1 MFAFQL
7 GAAVKPSTLGS
18 DKAEALVK
26 LAESLSK
33 LGYTY
38 LVVDSEGED
47 DDPLCEDVSAVVE
60 VCKKEGFCT
69 PVFTLPVRR
78 RDFRERFHA
87 VLKSLADEGF
97 GGLCLVAGNP
107 AYLSEDELR
116 VKARPLIME
125 AASRFR
131 EKAKDLTLF
140 VGSENM
146 LKTSRVAAQL
156 YKAIPLMLLGP
167 RLEEERA
174 VVSAVNG
181 GFGVYVPFYV
191 GGGCRDAWERL
202 AAYVRRRNT
211 DLSLE
216 KAVHAYG
223 LYGDLTYISSRI
235 KYLERISVGQVIG
248 YPLVPSEQQLALFAS
263 VFELSLGAP
272 P

>member
-7 GAAVKPSTLGS
+7 GAAVKPSTLGLG
-18 DKAEALVK
+18 KAEALVK
-26 LAESLSK
+26 LAKTLSK
-33 LGYTY
+33 QGYTY
-38 LVVDSEGED
+38 LLVDSEREGNDPSRED
-47 DDPLCEDVSAVVE
+47 ISEVVRF
-60 VCKKEGFCT
+60 CKAEGLCT

-78 RDFRERFHA
+78 RDFRDRFQA
-87 VLKSLADEGF
+87 VLKSLAEEGF

-116 VKARPLIME
+116 VKAGPMILE

-146 LKTSRVAAQL
+146 LKISHVAARL
-156 YKAIPLMLLGP
+156 YKAIPLALLGP
-167 RLEEERA
+167 KLEEEKEML
-174 VVSAVNG
+174 SASNG
-181 GFGVYVPFYV
+181 GFGIYVPYYV
-191 GGGCRDAWERL
+191 GEGCRDAWERL
-202 AAYVRRRNT
+202 AAYVKRRNT
-211 DLSLE
+211 NLSVE

-223 LYGDLTYISSRI
+223 LYGDLTYITERI
-235 KYLERISVGQVIG
+235 KYLEKISVGQVFG

-263 VFELSLGAP
+263 VFEHLLRAP